1 MLKLFQTW
9 KLLKSKTVFSPTFIY
24 IYNFSEERKHIFLAF
39 YNSLTHFYNDLIFK
53 NFVDIQG
60 YKTIN
65 FKKKRNKSYF
75 N

>member
-9 KLLKSKTVFSPTFIY
+9 KLLKSKTVFSPPFF
-24 IYNFSEERKHIFLAF
+24 YNFSEERKYIFLAF

-53 NFVDIQG
+53 NCVDIQG
-60 YKTIN
+60 HKTIN